1 MNSPA
6 PAEQN
11 RPPVTGNAFNT
22 AQLVFANGWI
32 DIEDLDRVCHP
43 IANAPDE
50 ATAEQV
56 VADLASV
63 DKRVARQADSSAQG
77 NPKKPTSSSA
87 RRSRKAGRLAADLV
101 FGLLLLAFAINL
113 LAWGI
118 ITVMEGPQYFW
129 PVWML
134 LPLTIVGVGWGVT
147 RWNFREDRG

>member
-113 LAWGI
+113 LALGDHHRHGRP
-118 ITVMEGPQYFW
+118 TVLLASVDAPPVDHRRRRLGRHAMEFP
-129 PVWML
+129 
-134 LPLTIVGVGWGVT
+134 
-147 RWNFREDRG
+147 